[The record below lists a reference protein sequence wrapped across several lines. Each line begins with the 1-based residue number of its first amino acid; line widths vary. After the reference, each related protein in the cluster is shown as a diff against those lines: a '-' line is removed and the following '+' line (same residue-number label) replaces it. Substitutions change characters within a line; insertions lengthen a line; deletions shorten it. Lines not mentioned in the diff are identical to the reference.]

1 MIKAIVFD
9 FDGLIFDTE
18 TPEFRAFEEIYKE
31 RGFELDLKIWSQWVG
46 TDISKFNPYDYLDEC
61 VGKPLNREEIRSLRR
76 MKYEK
81 LIAEEKIRPGVE
93 EYLESAKESG
103 LKVGLASSAPKD
115 WVMEHLKTLNLV
127 HYFDCIRVREDAKK
141 VKPDPDLY
149 LQVINYFDIKP
160 KEAIAFEDSPNGAL
174 AAKQAGMYCVIVPN
188 DVTKD
193 LNFCDI
199 DLRLESMEQIELAA
213 LIEQLTQG

>member
-1 MIKAIVFD
+1 MIKAVVFD

-18 TPEFRAFEEIYKE
+18 TPEFKAFREIYE
-31 RGFELDLKIWSQWVG
+31 EHGFELDLNIWSQWVG

-61 VGKPLNREEIRSLRR
+61 VGKPLNREEIRSLRKL
-76 MKYEK
+76 KYEK
-81 LIAEEKIRPGVE
+81 LIAEEKVRPGVV
-93 EYLESAKESG
+93 EYLKSAKDLA

-115 WVMEHLKTLNLV
+115 WVMEHLNTLNLV

-149 LQVINYFDIKP
+149 LQVINNFCIEP

-174 AAKQAGMYCVIVPN
+174 AAKKAGMYCVIVPN
-188 DVTKD
+188 DVTKE
-193 LNFCDI
+193 LAFCDV
-199 DLRLESMEQIELAA
+199 DLRLVSMEQIKLSL
-213 LIEQLTQG
+213 LIEQFNQF